1 MLKLQ
6 VAMASLWVFTRTS
19 CLAQLKMR
27 RRKMKQKTFVLGTML
42 LVAFCAGMATAGE
55 SSVEL
60 GQKLFNDPKL
70 GNGTSG
76 KSCNSCHAGGQGM
89 EKAGKRAD
97 LGVMI
102 NQCIVGPLKGQKID
116 GSSV

>member
-1 MLKLQ
+1 
-6 VAMASLWVFTRTS
+6 
-19 CLAQLKMR
+19 
-27 RRKMKQKTFVLGTML
+27 MKQKGLVLGTIL
-42 LVAFCAGMATAGE
+42 LAGFFAGAATAGE

-70 GNGTSG
+70 GGTTSG
-76 KSCNSCHAGGQGM
+76 KSCGSCHAGGKGM

-97 LGVMI
+97 LAEMI

-116 GSSV
+116 GRTKEMRSLKMYIESLAKKE